1 MEYFPVELIN
11 IILSY
16 AERPKHAKIMKN
28 FIKGRL

>member
-1 MEYFPVELIN
+1 MYLPNDLIN

-16 AERPKHAKIMKN
+16 VERPKHAKIMKY